1 MDITPMRS
9 RDDSWLWKLSVK
21 RNMKRSFVNTE
32 RFQEE
37 VESVH
42 FYRFDGHLSKD
53 GVPPQ
58 MQWFIIRLQ
67 IWKNN
72 KWRHTNFQTQPL
84 FIDDYKGLYY
94 ALQWQSGFWASPVV
108 VELVS
113 YISSYIPILSSL
125 YIYIYIHNPFYL
137 SISPFYPQYLYHNI
151 PTVPWLC
158 PHHLIWLSWVHY
170 ATKSRTSLTSQR
182 FFLRPSAHL
191 WM

>member
-1 MDITPMRS
+1 
-9 RDDSWLWKLSVK
+9 
-21 RNMKRSFVNTE
+21 MKRSFVNTE

-125 YIYIYIHNPFYL
+125 YIYIEWANALVPPTPPFVGEVGSML
-137 SISPFYPQYLYHNI
+137 GTGPQFQDGLG
-151 PTVPWLC
+151 V
-158 PHHLIWLSWVHY
+158 
-170 ATKSRTSLTSQR
+170 AQR
-182 FFLRPSAHL
+182 ASHAEAL
-191 WM
+191 